1 MPLRLRP
8 LQGSPWR
15 VVEAQHLV
23 STRKLVDALEEQVL
37 LEELLETS
45 KPPNVTPR
53 QLHVLLA
60 TPFRYP
66 PLKHGSRFGGRYEP
80 SLWYGSDSQRTLFA
94 ELSYYRLVF
103 LEGTSAEIGTL
114 RTWHTAF
121 TVRFRTS
128 KGLDLT
134 RAPFDARREEIAS
147 PTSYAA
153 SQALGSE
160 MRESGVEAFRFPSA
174 RDSARGT
181 NIGIFTPA
189 AFGAA
194 RPRSF
199 ETWHCTASRERV
211 EVVRR
216 DFFEERA
223 FTFPRG
229 EFLVDDGLPAP
240 AP

>member
-8 LQGSPWR
+8 LEGTPWR

-23 STRKLVDALEEQVL
+23 STRKLVDALEEQAL
-37 LEELLETS
+37 REELLEPS
-45 KPPNVTPR
+45 KPPTPAPR

-66 PLKHGSRFGGRYEP
+66 PLKHGSRFGGRHEP
-80 SLWYGSDSQRTLFA
+80 SLWYGSESQRTLFA

-103 LEGTSAEIGTL
+103 LAGTAAEIDTL

-121 TVRFRTS
+121 TVRFRTR

-134 RAPFDARREEIAS
+134 GAPFDVRREEVAS
-147 PTSYAA
+147 PVSYAA

-181 NIGIFTPA
+181 NVGIFTPA

-199 ETWHCTASRERV
+199 ETWHCTASQERV

-216 DFFEERA
+216 DFFEERS

-229 EFLVDDGLPAP
+229 EFLVGGRLPAP